1 MAENPRLKIAI
12 ATYGHTKALKSGEVK
27 IKGVDPDFVEVVP
40 IIGAFRR
47 MVRDVEFDVCE
58 MAPTTYMIARALG
71 APFIALPVFIM
82 RRFHHGGFVVRP
94 DSGIKVPKD
103 LEGKKVGV
111 RAYSVTTGVWTRGIF
126 ANEYGLD
133 SSKVTWVV
141 DDEEHVTTLKL
152 PPNVVH
158 APEGQSLAGM
168 MASGELQAGFT
179 GPAGIGRAGPPT
191 GAWEQGG
198 QKPAEVYPELIPN
211 VAQAEADWFKRTGI
225 YPIHGLIMVKTE
237 VLEKHPHVAKSLYD
251 AFVEAKQPYIEHLKG
266 TRRRF
271 RRREEVSRADAA
283 GRRSAALRAQGQHAE
298 HRGDADLRPAAEAHS
313 EAHAARRSF
322 RRSRKNLN
330 DKSEQR
336 EEGTHAF
343 DRRHPSAR
351 HLSRYQA
358 LSAEPARRHA
368 VHVVA
373 RPADAL

>member
-27 IKGVDPDFVEVVP
+27 IRNVDPDFVEVVP

-82 RRFHHGGFVVRP
+82 RRFHHGGFVVRS

-126 ANEYGLD
+126 ANEYGMD
-133 SSKVTWVV
+133 SSKVTWVA

-158 APEGQSLAGM
+158 APEGQSLASM

-211 VAQAEADWFKRTGI
+211 VAQTEADWFRRTGI
-225 YPIHGLIMVKTE
+225 YPIHGLITVKTE
-237 VLEKHPHVAKSLYD
+237 VLKQHPHVARSLYD
-251 AFVEAKQPYIEHLKG
+251 AFIEAKRPYIEHLKG
-266 TRRRF
+266 SEGDSADEKKYRGLMPLVGDPLPYGMAANMPSIEAMLTYGLQQKLIPTRMPLDDVF
-271 RRREEVSRADAA
+271 VDPE
-283 GRRSAALRAQGQHAE
+283 
-298 HRGDADLRPAAEAHS
+298 
-313 EAHAARRSF
+313 
-322 RRSRKNLN
+322 KM
-330 DKSEQR
+330 
-336 EEGTHAF
+336 
-343 DRRHPSAR
+343 
-351 HLSRYQA
+351 
-358 LSAEPARRHA
+358 
-368 VHVVA
+368 
-373 RPADAL
+373 